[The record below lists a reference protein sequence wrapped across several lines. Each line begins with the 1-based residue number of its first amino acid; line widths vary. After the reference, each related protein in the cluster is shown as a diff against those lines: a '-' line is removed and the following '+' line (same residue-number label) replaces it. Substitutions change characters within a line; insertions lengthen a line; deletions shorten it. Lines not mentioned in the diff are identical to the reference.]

1 VLKFALQ
8 SEIMDRYNTPDT
20 LVETGA

>member
-1 VLKFALQ
+1 
-8 SEIMDRYNTPDT
+8 MDRYNTPDT